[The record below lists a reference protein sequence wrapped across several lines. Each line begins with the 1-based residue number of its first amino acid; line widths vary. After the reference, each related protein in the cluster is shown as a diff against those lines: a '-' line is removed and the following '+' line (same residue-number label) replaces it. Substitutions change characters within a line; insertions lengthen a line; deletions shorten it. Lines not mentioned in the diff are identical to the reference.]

1 MDKVNSSCILCGSSR
16 RSPLYTRN
24 QWRIYKC
31 ANCGLGV
38 LDPRPGKDELDKL
51 YAQDYFQS
59 HYNSPLSL
67 SSAQMKKRLQ
77 QEDHRLRF
85 IRRFKSGGKILDI
98 GCGRGYFLLA
108 CRQAGYE
115 VEGIDI
121 SDAAAA
127 HVTAE
132 LKILVHVGQIDQV
145 ILPSGSFDV
154 VTMWHSLEH
163 TADPNL
169 YLQSAGKWL
178 KNNGLLV
185 VDVPNYEGHDARMN
199 WTDWPH
205 WDLPYHFYHF
215 TKSSLLALLKKNGFA
230 AVGQKDYLSE
240 YVKEKL
246 EKKAL
251 PGFIARLIAG
261 FYAGGSFAVA
271 ARKKQE
277 LY

>member
-1 MDKVNSSCILCGSSR
+1 MDKVNSGCIVCGGSE
-16 RSPLYTRN
+16 RSLLYTRN

-51 YAQDYFQS
+51 YSRDYFQS
-59 HYNSPLSL
+59 HYNSPLAL
-67 SSAQMKKRLQ
+67 SSAQMKKRLR

-85 IRRFKSGGKILDI
+85 IRKFKTAGKILDI

-108 CRQAGYE
+108 CRQAGYK

-121 SDAAAA
+121 SDAAADY
-127 HVTAE
+127 VMAE
-132 LKILVHVGQIDQV
+132 LKIRVNIGQIDQ
-145 ILPSGSFDV
+145 ITFPAGSFDI

-163 TADPNL
+163 AADPDL
-169 YLQSAGKWL
+169 HLQSAEKWL
-178 KNNGLLV
+178 KKNGLLV
-185 VDVPNYEGHDARMN
+185 VDVPNYEGHDARKA
-199 WTDWPH
+199 WSDWPH

-215 TKSSLLALLKKNGFA
+215 TKSSLLALLEKNGFVS
-230 AVGQKDYLSE
+230 VGQKDYLSE

-246 EKKAL
+246 MNKAL

-261 FYAGGSFAVA
+261 FYSGGSFVVA
-271 ARKKQE
+271 ARKKRGSD
-277 LY
+277 